1 MHVVEEWL
9 PYLDYKTYVR
19 IVEPDRPARRATPLV
34 LLHGGPGS
42 THNYFELLDPL
53 ADLDGRRIVMYD
65 QIGCGRSWDDSMAGH
80 PDLWQAKT
88 WLGELTALRTQLE
101 LEHLHLLGQSWGGM
115 LAIMYLC
122 DLRPRGVHSLVLS
135 STLASASLWSEEGHR
150 RLRYLPEG
158 ERRTFLQAEATG
170 DFDTPE
176 FRAAE
181 AHYMRLFSTDPVS
194 ELGPDA
200 PECLTRPKRSGRESY
215 VTAWGDNEL
224 MPSGTLAGYEYA
236 DRLGELD
243 LPTLVV
249 SGTQDLCSPLVA
261 KQMADAL
268 PRARW
273 ELFPNC
279 RHLCFAEDTPRYLR
293 LLSRWLSEFD

>member
-53 ADLDGRRIVMYD
+53 ADLDGRKIVMYD
-65 QIGCGRSWDDSMAGH
+65 QIGCGHSWDDSMAGH

-88 WLGELTALRTQLE
+88 WLGELAALRTQLG
-101 LEHLHLLGQSWGGM
+101 LEQLHLLGQSWGGM

-122 DLRPRGVHSLVLS
+122 GLRPRGVHSLVLS

-215 VTAWGDNEL
+215 LAAWGDNEL
-224 MPSGTLAGYEYA
+224 MPSGALAGYEYA

-243 LPTLVV
+243 LPTLIV